1 MNREQ
6 AKAILLLYRPG
17 LTDDGDPE
25 VAEALAL
32 TKSDPELARWFEEY
46 CARQNALRAKFQE
59 INIPEGLK
67 EQIVSEQKARE
78 RRMSWRRNL
87 VVASVVL
94 VGMIALAVFW
104 RPTLPA
110 DDTFPIYRS
119 RMARGALR
127 GYPMDLATNSPVAVR
142 AYLAREQAPADYV
155 LPAPLQRAELVGCAV
170 QSWQGAKVSMICFR
184 TGKPLSPGQQSDMWL
199 FVVERASV
207 KEAPDTAI
215 AQLAP
220 VNRLTT
226 AVWTQGDKLYLL
238 GMEGDEQAV
247 RRFL

>member
-1 MNREQ
+1 
-6 AKAILLLYRPG
+6 
-17 LTDDGDPE
+17 
-25 VAEALAL
+25 
-32 TKSDPELARWFEEY
+32 
-46 CARQNALRAKFQE
+46 
-59 INIPEGLK
+59 
-67 EQIVSEQKARE
+67 
-78 RRMSWRRNL
+78 
-87 VVASVVL
+87 
-94 VGMIALAVFW
+94 
-104 RPTLPA
+104 
-110 DDTFPIYRS
+110 
-119 RMARGALR
+119 
-127 GYPMDLATNSPVAVR
+127 MDLATNSPVAVR

-226 AVWTQGDKLYLL
+226 AVWTQGYKLYLL